1 MLVELNVVEQRLKA
15 VLEVLDGATVVD
27 VARRYLVGRQTVH
40 EWLRR
45 YAADGLKGLV
55 DHSSRPVSCPHQ
67 IPPVVEARIVEL
79 RRAEPLLGPDTI
91 LNRLRREGVEPLPGR
106 SSVYRC
112 LVRHNLVI
120 PEARKRKRADYKRWE
135 RSRSMELWQMDIVGG
150 VWLVGG
156 GEAKIVSGIDD
167 HSRFIISAHVVERAT
182 ARPTCDGLEKAMRTY
197 GVPEQILTDNG
208 KVFTG
213 RFGPGTGEV
222 LFDRICRENGIRHLL
237 TAPRSPT
244 TTGKIERW
252 HKTLR
257 REFLDGKVFDTVAD
271 AQSQLDVWVASY
283 NQVREHQSIG
293 NVPPVRRFELRT
305 ITADSPRR
313 EATVADH
320 EGRSALMPAGASRRV
335 SRQGTVSFGA
345 ASYFVAKHLAGEE
358 VVLVMDRKL
367 VQVHHRGVLVATHA
381 RRHAAAKQAAA
392 MTRQSAVKPKPAR
405 PTATVVSVTRKVDS
419 SGKVCFAGFNYN
431 VGKKYI
437 RRQVQV
443 SVVGDR
449 LEFSVGEHLI
459 KTQPIRHDITRQHG
473 ALANPGGRARRI
485 NAA

>member
-1 MLVELNVVEQRLKA
+1 VLVELNVVEQRLKA

-45 YAADGLKGLV
+45 YGADGLKGLV

-67 IPPVVEARIVEL
+67 IAPEVEARIVEL

-91 LNRLRREGVEPLPGR
+91 LNRLRREGVDPLPGR

-112 LVRHNLVI
+112 LIRHNLVI
-120 PEARKRKRADYKRWE
+120 PEARKRRREDYKRWE

-150 VWLVGG
+150 VMLAGG

-167 HSRFIISAHVVERAT
+167 HSRFIISAHVVPRAT

-222 LFDRICRENGIRHLL
+222 LFDRICRENGVKHLL

-257 REFLDGKVFDTVAD
+257 REFLDGKVFDTIAD
-271 AQSQLDVWVASY
+271 AQARLDVWVASY
-283 NQVREHQSIG
+283 NEVREHQSIG
-293 NVPPVRRFELRT
+293 NVPPIRRFELRT

-313 EATVADH
+313 EPLHADPA
-320 EGRSALMPAGASRRV
+320 GAMPAGATRRV
-335 SRQGTVSFGA
+335 SRQGSVSFGA
-345 ASYFVAKHLAGEE
+345 ASYFVARHLAGEE
-358 VVLVMDRKL
+358 VVLVIDRKL

-381 RRHAAAKQAAA
+381 RRHAPAKQAAA
-392 MTRQSAVKPKPAR
+392 MTRQTVPKAKPAVSSR
-405 PTATVVSVTRKVDS
+405 PMATVASVTRKVDS
-419 SGKVCFAGFNYN
+419 SGKVCFAGHNYN
-431 VGKKYI
+431 VGKKYV
-437 RRQVQV
+437 RRQIQV
-443 SVVGDR
+443 SVVGDV
-449 LEFSVGEHLI
+449 LEFAVGDHLI

-473 ALANPGGRARRI
+473 ALANPGGRAARS